1 MPARSFRTERED
13 NDMSDKRLAG
23 VVATALLAG
32 ALSAFAAPAAMAQT
46 KMQHIT
52 IAPMTPS
59 PVAWTAYFIAKPLGY
74 YAAENLEVDIIKNP
88 PRGSLMSM
96 LLTGQVLFGGMS
108 SVNNMPKGATLGKLK
123 WFVNHEMFPFK
134 IMVMDSSPI
143 KDVKELRGKTLGMRS
158 ANDEPAAKLLMAGGD
173 VNQGDFKT
181 LVVGPGVPG
190 GAALKRGAAQAIIGT
205 VVDQMEIEASG
216 VKLRAIDLGRANGM
230 YNGGTMA
237 TTDELSK
244 NRDLAVRFGRALT
257 KGYIWANENP
267 DASLDLLAK
276 VVPEAVQNRETTKKL
291 LIALNNNNRPRYDA
305 RFRVDPDVYQRQ
317 IDLEAK
323 VGILDKS
330 FSAKEVYTDDLLK
343 DIWNFDVDAVKKQAK
358 AGKY

>member
-1 MPARSFRTERED
+1 MRDRKLVWLTA
-13 NDMSDKRLAG
+13 
-23 VVATALLAG
+23 ATLLA
-32 ALSAFAAPAAMAQT
+32 SAQLLTGPFGPQPAAAQNSPV
-46 KMQHIT
+46 HIT

-74 YAAENLEVDIIKNP
+74 YKAEGLDVDIIKNP

-108 SVNNMPKGATLGKLK
+108 SVNNMPHGATLGKVK

-134 IMVMDSSPI
+134 IMVLDNSPI
-143 KDVKELRGKTLGMRS
+143 KSVKELRGKTLGMRS
-158 ANDEPAAKLLMAGGD
+158 ANDEPAAKLMMAGGD
-173 VNQGDFKT
+173 LKQGEFKT

-190 GAALKRGAAQAIIGT
+190 GAALKRGAADAIIGT

-216 VKLRAIDLGRANGM
+216 IKLRPIDLGLANGM

-237 TTDELSK
+237 TTDELTK
-244 NRDLAVRFGRALT
+244 NKDVAIRFGRALT

-276 VVPEAVQNRETTKKL
+276 VVPEAVQNRATTKRL
-291 LIALNNNNRPRYDA
+291 LLALNANNRPRYDA
-305 RFRVDPDVYQRQ
+305 RFRVDPAVYQRQ

-323 VGILDKS
+323 VGILDHS
-330 FSAKEVYTDDLLK
+330 FPAKDVYTDDLLK
-343 DIWNFDVDAVKKQAK
+343 EIWNFDVEAVKKQARS
-358 AGKY
+358 GKY